1 MIVLAGGPS
10 QIDTYDM
17 KPDAPVEI
25 RGGFKPIPT
34 TVPGMQICEH
44 MPLQAKIA
52 DQLAIV
58 RSMRFYD
65 EGHNFRQLWTG
76 FPKESAQRPAF
87 GSIVSALVARGEL
100 KRAGGLPAYVTALE
114 GRANSGGAPRDS
126 AAYLGAGHQPFVP
139 DAAGLKSLSL
149 NAGLTLDRF
158 NDRKVLLGALDGLR
172 RELDDGGSVAS
183 ADVYTAQALEMISSN
198 RAHDAFDIRREPQ
211 KVREKY
217 GKATT
222 FLLAR
227 RLVEAGIPMVTI
239 AGAAHAGDSFNWDM
253 HGKSARFMPDICRAL
268 DHELYSLLTDLQER
282 GMNKDVC
289 VLAWG
294 EMGHTPKLDN
304 EGGRDHWANSGCA
317 LLAGGGLRMG
327 QVIGATD
334 ARGERPK
341 TRPYMPQNVLAT
353 LYHVLG
359 IDPAT
364 TLPDHTGRP
373 MFLLED
379 QEKIAELV

>member
-1 MIVLAGGPS
+1 
-10 QIDTYDM
+10 
-17 KPDAPVEI
+17 
-25 RGGFKPIPT
+25 
-34 TVPGMQICEH
+34 
-44 MPLQAKIA
+44 
-52 DQLAIV
+52 
-58 RSMRFYD
+58 
-65 EGHNFRQLWTG
+65 
-76 FPKESAQRPAF
+76 
-87 GSIVSALVARGEL
+87 
-100 KRAGGLPAYVTALE
+100 
-114 GRANSGGAPRDS
+114 
-126 AAYLGAGHQPFVP
+126 
-139 DAAGLKSLSL
+139 
-149 NAGLTLDRF
+149 
-158 NDRKVLLGALDGLR
+158 
-172 RELDDGGSVAS
+172 
-183 ADVYTAQALEMISSN
+183 
-198 RAHDAFDIRREPQ
+198 
-211 KVREKY
+211 
-217 GKATT
+217 
-222 FLLAR
+222 
-227 RLVEAGIPMVTI
+227 VTI

-268 DHELYSLLTDLQER
+268 DHELHSLLTDLHER
-282 GMNKDVC
+282 GMDKDVC